1 MGCSESAHAAAI
13 REFKADQKAAGVPVY
28 APDVKTVDE
37 KARKKIGCRYNYRRH
52 YRHMVYIKEM
62 GGLDKYESIQGWIQ
76 SFPEPKLRELMAMHP
91 EVRYDASPGWEKGS
105 VDEKLSGKAVGRE
118 FAPCYTW
125 GITKT
130 VRMISTP
137 ALGGAVR
144 VAQPGEV
151 DADDGSGW
159 LRNERL
165 YPEEC
170 AYYGIAPPILRSF
183 DEQREL
189 LTKGGF
195 IPEPPPVDAAKIVLG
210 LQIVKINATLK
221 QAQGVIH
228 IYDENDDGHM
238 SAKEFMKLAVHLD
251 KAGPKKW
258 WAEVLEELERRGW
271 TEGSP
276 LPVLPEAVVD
286 PSPADRFKNRIY
298 VQSPNFVKEHEQWW
312 GNVSAWWTIDAKPS
326 DTASILK
333 LKIAA
338 TDADHRNLVG
348 PNRATANVQNRFA
361 PDQFTLSCRDPT
373 RLNPNNGRIEMRD
386 LEDDETLESR
396 GVIPG
401 HEDGGPGG
409 NGSLSIISLRLRPGA
424 KPGYKPAPPAVVA
437 TPVIEVTQQVTTVT
451 HTQQVTTTEA
461 LWLAP
466 DGTTFMQ
473 RMEVITTTSTITTM
487 TMTTYLLAQYP
498 HLAESMVVPLY
509 KDS

>member
-1 MGCSESAHAAAI
+1 MGSARVLPAHLTVCA
-13 REFKADQKAAGVPVY
+13 RSYVCVY
-28 APDVKTVDE
+28 A
-37 KARKKIGCRYNYRRH
+37 
-52 YRHMVYIKEM
+52 
-62 GGLDKYESIQGWIQ
+62 
-76 SFPEPKLRELMAMHP
+76 
-91 EVRYDASPGWEKGS
+91 
-105 VDEKLSGKAVGRE
+105 
-118 FAPCYTW
+118 
-125 GITKT
+125 
-130 VRMISTP
+130 
-137 ALGGAVR
+137 
-144 VAQPGEV
+144 
-151 DADDGSGW
+151 
-159 LRNERL
+159 ER
-165 YPEEC
+165 
-170 AYYGIAPPILRSF
+170 S
-183 DEQREL
+183 
-189 LTKGGF
+189 
-195 IPEPPPVDAAKIVLG
+195 
-210 LQIVKINATLK
+210 
-221 QAQGVIH
+221 
-228 IYDENDDGHM
+228 
-238 SAKEFMKLAVHLD
+238 D

-396 GVIPG
+396 GIIPG

-409 NGSLSIISLRLRPGA
+409 NGSLSIINLMLRPGA

-487 TMTTYLLAQYP
+487 TMTTYLLAQYVP
-498 HLAESMVVPLY
+498 ATSMRTWTCTKDAHGMHMHTRTRSICTQPNTLALAALQVPSFGRIDGRSSLQRLVRSY
-509 KDS
+509 STDKKSEPCADILVGVRGLGGYGMARDGSGWLGIEL